1 MFSVW
6 GVGFTVWE
14 LGGFELVGAMGF
26 CSLSLPFFELLR
38 GEEGSEAYAICRS
51 PVSRAWGLGFRE
63 FGDLGIQYLVVFRK
77 NLFNLPNDGE
87 GNGKPNGYQETWKA
101 RALTFRAD

>member
-26 CSLSLPFFELLR
+26 CSLSLLFSNSCAARRVVKLTP
-38 GEEGSEAYAICRS
+38 SAAAQC
-51 PVSRAWGLGFRE
+51 PGLG
-63 FGDLGIQYLVVFRK
+63 
-77 NLFNLPNDGE
+77 
-87 GNGKPNGYQETWKA
+87 A
-101 RALTFRAD
+101 